1 MLVVYVVQKVYLR
14 TSRQLRFLELEARA
28 GVFSNFLESVC
39 IASYQTSH
47 ETSASNIFQIE
58 GLETI
63 RSFAWSD
70 TVIKDNISSLDHA
83 QRPEYLLLCLQRWL
97 NIVLDLLAAA
107 VATSVVAIA
116 VAYRDRVSGAQVGI
130 ALNIM
135 LVANTTLLKLVENWT
150 TLEISLGAIARL
162 KSLEERTP
170 AEGSEVGG
178 LEPPESWP
186 ERGEAEFKN
195 ITASYG

>member
-1 MLVVYVVQKVYLR
+1 MIQD
-14 TSRQLRFLELEARA
+14 
-28 GVFSNFLESVC
+28 
-39 IASYQTSH
+39 
-47 ETSASNIFQIE
+47 
-58 GLETI
+58 TI
-63 RSFAWSD
+63 
-70 TVIKDNISSLDHA
+70 TSLDNA

-162 KSLEERTP
+162 KTLEQRTP
-170 AEGSEVGG
+170 I
-178 LEPPESWP
+178 
-186 ERGEAEFKN
+186 ERGEACYLEPAESWPSMGDIEFKN
-195 ITASYG
+195 ITASYA

>member
-1 MLVVYVVQKVYLR
+1 
-14 TSRQLRFLELEARA
+14 
-28 GVFSNFLESVC
+28 
-39 IASYQTSH
+39 
-47 ETSASNIFQIE
+47 
-58 GLETI
+58 
-63 RSFAWSD
+63 
-70 TVIKDNISSLDHA
+70 LDHA

-178 LEPPESWP
+178 LELEESWP
-186 ERGEAEFKN
+186 ERGEVELKN